1 MNDTNFYKR
10 IIREIDYIK
19 NSLPQYRMYEFT
31 EDKDKIISIS
41 LYSEKNNFLEFKIPK
56 DYPFKPPLSLT
67 INGENY
73 RYRLKEMPS
82 KIYYLYYHPEKMYMD
97 DSISINKQCRPTCLC
112 CNNLLCPANWTPV
125 TRIPHILKE
134 IELHNDIKRNIMY
147 KLKLKEIFDFRSLP
161 LDLIRNVY
169 LFL

>member
-1 MNDTNFYKR
+1 MIDSPFKR
-10 IIREIDYIK
+10 IFREIEYIK
-19 NSLPQYRMYEFT
+19 NSLPEYRMYEFT
-31 EDKDKIISIS
+31 EEKDKIISIS
-41 LYSEKNNFLEFKIPK
+41 LYTQKNNFLEFKLPK
-56 DYPFKPPLSLT
+56 DYPFKPPLSFT

-82 KIYYLYYHPEKMYMD
+82 KIYHLYYHPEKMYMD
-97 DSISINKQCRPTCLC
+97 DRSSMNKDCRPNCLC
-112 CNNLLCPANWTPV
+112 CNSLLCPANWSPI

-147 KLKLKEIFDFRSLP
+147 KLKLKELFDFRSLP

-169 LFL
+169 VFLL